1 MNQGSIQI
9 LEALIQ
15 YQREQR
21 FQSTSDFAY
30 WILDKSKNK
39 TDVRANIFE
48 SNQLLENGIEEEI
61 SRLLILMYRYAKSHL
76 KVYLSNYHEIN
87 QEDFTYLYA
96 LKRSGSLTKTELVEM
111 NVHDKTTG
119 LEIVRRLV
127 KNNLIEEVVN
137 QNDKRSKK
145 LIITQR
151 GEELIPII
159 KETTRKIAKLIAG
172 KLSEE
177 EKINF
182 YQVLKKLDN
191 FHYPIYLDKH
201 RPQLDVVLNKFS
213 LN

>member
-15 YQREQR
+15 YQKERS
-21 FQSTSDFAY
+21 FQGLSDFAY
-30 WILDKSKNK
+30 WILDSSKK
-39 TDVRANIFE
+39 TDTAINLLD
-48 SNQLLENGIEEEI
+48 SSQLENEIEEEI

-76 KVYLSNYHEIN
+76 KVYLSDYHEIN

-96 LKRSGSLTKTELVEM
+96 LKRSGSVTKTELVEM

-145 LIITQR
+145 LIITQK

-172 KLSEE
+172 ELSEE

-182 YQVLKKLDN
+182 YQILKKLDN
-191 FHYPIYLDKH
+191 FHYPIYSDKH
-201 RPQLDVVLNKFS
+201 RPQLDIVLDKFS